1 MANASTSAQLRTL
14 IQSAN
19 SSDPIINLTT
29 SSVTPPGPAT
39 YSVTTL
45 AKTSSNISQP
55 AVPFSGYTIQSSAP
69 IASPPA
75 RGASNAATLTR
86 EFSNTRIYQ
95 QNIDGPY
102 SPGLVKDVELIYS
115 SGTNALLSAT
125 TGNFALSNV
134 RFTGTHSGWAGNGNK
149 YLSLTSFNAAAP
161 LNVPLSLT
169 NVSVTLSGQGNSF
182 NGTTGGSAF
191 LHSWNNNGPVT
202 ITKSSFD
209 EGGFASTF
217 NFLGTGTSPSGSH
230 TIFDNLFSRNANPTV
245 RPEGNRLE
253 NVNASVSTNTF
264 SGGSYLDLHGNIS
277 GITLTTNTFTTITN
291 GYGIRVTS
299 PNTGAA
305 PTLSGTNA
313 FTGAGLPLKY
323 VNGTSNAGYTLT
335 GGTITV
341 GGTTFANLIAGGQA
355 NDSISGT
362 ANADWINGDDGN
374 DSISGLAG
382 NDSILGGAGNDTIN
396 GGLGVDSLT
405 GGAGADTFVYNA
417 TTEGQDVI
425 TGFNVTGLASTRDKF
440 SFSSAAFGGFAPGT
454 LPVANFNT
462 ASTNPTFLY
471 SGGVLSF
478 DADGTLGAGD
488 AVNIATL
495 TGSPAPALTNAFITI
510 F

>member
-1 MANASTSAQLRTL
+1 MANAATSAQLRTL

-29 SSVTPPGPAT
+29 SSATPPGPAN

-45 AKTSSNISQP
+45 AKTPSNISQP

-75 RGASNAATLTR
+75 RGASTAAALTR

-115 SGTNALLSAT
+115 SGTDALLSAT
-125 TGNFALSNV
+125 TGSFALRNV

-169 NVSVTLSGQGNSF
+169 NVSVTLQGQGNSF

-191 LHSWNNNGPVT
+191 LHSWNNDGSVM

-209 EGGFASTF
+209 ERGFASTF
-217 NFLGTGTSPSGSH
+217 NFLGTGASPSGSY
-230 TIFDNLFSRNANPTV
+230 TIFDNNFTRSSNATV
-245 RPEGNRLE
+245 RPEGNRLQ
-253 NVNASVSTNTF
+253 NVNATASTNTF
-264 SGGSYLDLHGNIS
+264 INGSYLDLYGNIS
-277 GITLTTNTFTTITN
+277 AITLTSNTFNTITN
-291 GYGIRVTS
+291 GFGIRVTS
-299 PNTGAA
+299 PTTGT
-305 PTLSGTNA
+305 PTLTGTNV
-313 FTGAGLPLKY
+313 FTGPGLPLKY
-323 VNGTSNAGYTLT
+323 VNAAANTSYTLT
-335 GGTITV
+335 GSVTVAGTAFNT
-341 GGTTFANLIAGGQA
+341 LIAGGQGA
-355 NDSISGT
+355 DTISGT
-362 ANADWINGDDGN
+362 TNADWINGDDGA

-382 NDSILGGAGNDTIN
+382 NDSILGGAGDDTIN

-405 GGAGADTFVYNA
+405 GGTGADTFVYNA
-417 TTEGQDVI
+417 TNEGQDVI
-425 TGFNVTGLASTRDKF
+425 TGFTVTGAATTRDKF
-440 SFSSAAFGGFAPGT
+440 SFSSAAFGGFAPGI

-462 ASTNPTFLY
+462 ASNNPTFLY
-471 SGGVLSF
+471 SGGVLSY
-478 DADGTLGAGD
+478 DADGTLGAGA

-495 TGSPAPALTNAFITI
+495 TGSPTLTNSFITI

>member
-1 MANASTSAQLRTL
+1 MANAATSAELRTL

-29 SSVTPPGPAT
+29 SSAPPSAPT

-45 AKTSSNISQP
+45 AKTPSNISQP

-69 IASPPA
+69 IVSPPA
-75 RGASNAATLTR
+75 RGASTATALTR

-115 SGTNALLSAT
+115 SGTDALLSAT
-125 TGNFALSNV
+125 TGDFALRNV

-169 NVSVTLSGQGNSF
+169 NVSVTLQGQGNSF

-209 EGGFASTF
+209 ERGFASTF
-217 NFLGTGTSPSGSH
+217 NFLGTDASPSGSY
-230 TIFDNLFSRNANPTV
+230 TIFDNNFVRSSNQTV
-245 RPEGNRLE
+245 RPEGNRLQ
-253 NVNASVSTNTF
+253 NVTATVSTNTF
-264 SGGSYLDLHGNIS
+264 SQGSYLDLYGNIS
-277 GITLTTNTFTTITN
+277 AITLTSNTFSTITN
-291 GYGIRVTS
+291 GFGIRVTS
-299 PNTGAA
+299 PTTGT
-305 PTLSGTNA
+305 PTLTGTNI
-313 FTGAGLPLKY
+313 FTGPGLPLKY
-323 VNGTSNAGYTLT
+323 VNAAANTSYTLT
-335 GGTITV
+335 GSVTV
-341 GGTTFANLIAGGQA
+341 DGKAFNTLIAGGQGA
-355 NDSISGT
+355 DTISGT
-362 ANADWINGDDGN
+362 TNADWINGDDGA

-396 GGLGVDSLT
+396 GGLGVDTLT
-405 GGAGADTFVYNA
+405 GGAGADAFVYDS
-417 TTEGQDVI
+417 TSDGQDVI
-425 TGFNVTGLASTRDKF
+425 TDFTPASDTIR
-440 SFSSAAFGGFAPGT
+440 FSSSAFGSLPVGT
-454 LPVANFNT
+454 LNAANFT
-462 ASTNPTFLY
+462 TTTPSGAVPTFIY
-471 SGGVLSF
+471 SGGVLSY
-478 DADGTLGAGD
+478 DADGTGAGA

-495 TGSPAPALTNAFITI
+495 TGSPALTFSQITI